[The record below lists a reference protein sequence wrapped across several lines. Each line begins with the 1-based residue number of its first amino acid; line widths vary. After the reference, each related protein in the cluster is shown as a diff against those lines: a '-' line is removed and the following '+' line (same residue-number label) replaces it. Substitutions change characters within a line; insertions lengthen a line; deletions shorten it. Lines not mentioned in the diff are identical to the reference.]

1 MEAGKARV
9 FAVVSWGCAAT
20 HWLART
26 LNAHPDIFCV
36 HAGNFSWH
44 HYGRAPYLD
53 GPEYLTTIREM
64 GSSYGAAGD
73 VHGVDLRTIGAVR
86 KTFGDQFACA
96 IVVREPIARLYSQI
110 ALFKANLHTRAWNV
124 DYVQRFIDQGVV
136 LPVDSYENR
145 LTLHGISMLNSI
157 VSEQATARVWR
168 CEDLTTQAE
177 TLAAFVTEIAGGSVC
192 VDPGWAQAAIGLPG
206 VHRHANDDNAAPDRR
221 PQDWQ
226 IDAIRKIVSPE
237 AWDHYAQL
245 GYVAPDLL

>member
-1 MEAGKARV
+1 MEAEKARV

-53 GPEYLTTIREM
+53 GPEYLATIREM

-73 VHGVDLRTIGAVR
+73 IHGVDLRTIGAVR
-86 KTFGDQFACA
+86 KTFGDRFACA

-110 ALFKANLHTRAWNV
+110 ALFQSNLHTRAWNV
-124 DYVQRFIDQGVV
+124 DYVQRFIDEGVV
-136 LPVDSYENR
+136 LPVDNYENR

-168 CEDLTTQAE
+168 CEDLTTRAE
-177 TLAAFVTEIAGGSVC
+177 ALAEFVRAIVGASVR
-192 VDPGWAQAAIGLPG
+192 VDPDWAQAAVGLPI
-206 VHRHANDDNAAPDRR
+206 VIQHVKSDRPLQDRR

-226 IDAIRKIVSPE
+226 IDAIRRIVSPQ
-237 AWDHYAQL
+237 AWDLYAQL
-245 GYVAPDLL
+245 GYVAPDFL